1 MKSKKIKLIVFHP
14 YSTIGGADKS
24 IARLING
31 LNEKKYEIIFLTISR
46 PYIKNYLNKKIKIIK
61 INSSKTIFSIFKIRN
76 ILKKFSNNEKVIFFS
91 NQNFANIIS
100 FFILYKFKNIKHVVV
115 ERNHIDEF
123 NYYQNTFDYIKKKII
138 ILLMIILYKKAD
150 LVIGNAKKLS
160 EDLSKITKIKVKTIY
175 NPAFDNS
182 IFKLSKKKIN
192 IKKNKNII
200 LNVGRLEIQKDQ
212 ITILKAVKIL
222 KDKINFKLL
231 IMGRGIEKNNL
242 LSYVLKNNL
251 SKEVKIINFQ
261 NNPYNLLK
269 KADVFIL
276 SSKYEGLPNVL
287 LEAAV
292 LKKFIISTK
301 CPTGPGEILENG
313 KGGIFFKVGDY
324 VDLSKKI
331 KFYINNKK
339 KLNKKIFYSYKKLNR
354 FDYINNLNK
363 YYYLINNFM
372 IKN

>member
-1 MKSKKIKLIVFHP
+1 MIKKKLILFMPFMGGGGVEKNLLIISEFLSKKYNNLYVC
-14 YSTIGGADKS
+14 TC
-24 IARLING
+24 
-31 LNEKKYEIIFLTISR
+31 
-46 PYIKNYLNKKIKIIK
+46 
-61 INSSKTIFSIFKIRN
+61 SKRFK
-76 ILKKFSNNEKVIFFS
+76 KKFN
-91 NQNFANIIS
+91 
-100 FFILYKFKNIKHVVV
+100 KNIKFISTTKDLNNKVSL
-115 ERNHIDEF
+115 RFQYFISL
-123 NYYQNTFDYIKKKII
+123 YLLIKFLIKNKNSIVFAFQANIYCILLCKLLGVKIIVRSNSSPSGWYHNFLKKII
-138 ILLMIILYKKAD
+138 YKKIISIAD
-150 LVIGNAKKLS
+150 AVVVN
-160 EDLSKITKIKVKTIY
+160 SKEFKREMENKFEIKVHCIY
-175 NPAFDNS
+175 NPLNFNE
-182 IFKLSKKKIN
+182 IIKLSKKKIN
-192 IKKNKNII
+192 YNFFKDKKSLKLIN
-200 LNVGRLEIQKDQ
+200 LGRFTEQKDQ
-212 ITILKAVKIL
+212 ITILKAAKIL
-222 KDKINFKLL
+222 KNKINFKLL

-242 LSYVLKNNL
+242 LSYILKNNL